1 MTRRLMI
8 AFLIIVFPAALLI
21 ASGSSGGS
29 GGSSGGTSMSTAVS
43 KSPTALDWYNRGY
56 AASTAKNYSEAAA
69 DFTNAIALKS
79 DYAEAFNML
88 GFSTR
93 KMGDATKALTYY
105 ETALRLKPD
114 FPEAREYYGEAF
126 LQLGN
131 LVKAVQQYVI
141 LQKEG
146 SKNAAELLDQIA
158 IFVNQKA

>member
-1 MTRRLMI
+1 MTRRLMV
-8 AFLIIVFPAALLI
+8 ALFIVFPAALLI

-29 GGSSGGTSMSTAVS
+29 SAGSSGTSMGASVS

-69 DFTNAIALKS
+69 DFTSAIALKS

-88 GFSTR
+88 GFCTR
-93 KMGDATKALTYY
+93 KLGDATKALTYY

-126 LQLGN
+126 LQLGD
-131 LVKAVQQYVI
+131 LLKAVQQYVI

-146 SKNAAELLDQIA
+146 SKNAAELLDPIA